1 MKEGQSAVSDWI
13 EVLKAGGSRT
23 PVELARMAGVDII
36 SDEPLKSAIAYIGS
50 LVDEIE
56 KLTDEIDEAPMCT
69 GGMC

>member
-1 MKEGQSAVSDWI
+1 MLFRS
-13 EVLKAGGSRT
+13 
-23 PVELARMAGVDII
+23 MAGVDII

>member
-1 MKEGQSAVSDWI
+1 M
-13 EVLKAGGSRT
+13 T
-23 PVELARMAGVDII
+23 GVQTCALPIFDII